1 MLLPVLPTAEDPPD
15 LIVRSTRDDLQSMR
29 SWVSRALQVEK
40 NKHASES
47 RTLIKKVNHDLK
59 KMFETMRPTFEMLTS
74 QLANLQSE
82 IERLQAEL
90 TEVRTKHRALK
101 KFVRKRM
108 PEITDGAMAR
118 AEANRHA
125 DGSFLGP
132 GVTAESFARSDAEE
146 VAQLR
151 EQVEALSA
159 EVARYR
165 TQPPTLPALNT
176 GGQVGRANMAL
187 VLGAKVLLSA
197 LRSVHEALR
206 GGGTAQERVDIALKA
221 LAPVPSNSA
230 VLAVINYLKLQNL
243 PD

>member
-1 MLLPVLPTAEDPPD
+1 MLLPVLPNVEENREPPE

-47 RTLIKKVNHDLK
+47 RTLIKRVNHDLK
-59 KMFETMRPTFEMLTS
+59 KMFDTMRPTFEMLTS
-74 QLANLQSE
+74 QLSSLQSE

-101 KFVRKRM
+101 KYVKKRM

-118 AEANRHA
+118 AEANRQNDAPFLQTA
-125 DGSFLGP
+125 D
-132 GVTAESFARSDAEE
+132 SFAPSTEEE

-151 EQVEALSA
+151 EQVKALSA
-159 EVARYR
+159 EVTRYR

-206 GGGTAQERVDIALKA
+206 GAGTAQDRIDIALRA

-243 PD
+243 SD